1 MLGLILSGVT
11 AFPLPAEVRL
21 LTSWVAG
28 PGATPDQFTGLARF
42 ILSTRDALDT
52 TERLAPTLFYGTD
65 WLAFG
70 HLVIA
75 LAFIGPL
82 RDPVRNIWVVEWA
95 MICCAAV
102 PLLALICGPIR
113 GIPFAW
119 QLIDCSFG
127 AVGIIPLWI
136 CRRLILR
143 LAAITD
149 PAR

>member
-28 PGATPDQFTGLARF
+28 PGATPDQVTGLARF